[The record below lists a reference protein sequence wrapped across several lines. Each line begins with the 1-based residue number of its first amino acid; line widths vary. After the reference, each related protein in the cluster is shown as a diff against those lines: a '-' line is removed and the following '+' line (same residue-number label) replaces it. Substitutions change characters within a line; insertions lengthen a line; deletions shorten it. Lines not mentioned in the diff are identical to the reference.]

1 MADVASNFQ
10 WLLATLGGDS
20 ALTSDAPGG
29 VHVGPAPVGTLTPYV
44 QITHQGGRDVL
55 TANAIRL
62 MSSELYQVVA
72 YGLSSDYAALVTVAA
87 RIDALL
93 GRTSAPAGG
102 IAILACYREQ
112 QLALDELVGA
122 IPWSRLGGLY
132 RIES

>member
-10 WLLATLGGDS
+10 WLLATLTGDS
-20 ALTSDAPGG
+20 ALTTDAPGG
-29 VHVGPAPVGTLTPYV
+29 VHVGPTPVGTATPFV

-55 TANAIRL
+55 TANAVRL
-62 MSSELYQVVA
+62 MSSELFQVVA
-72 YGLSSDYAALVTVAA
+72 YGPSEPYDALATLAA

-93 GRTSAPAGG
+93 GRTSTSAGG